1 MRIARFYPKARDID
15 CAVKRDNVIGARA
28 DNIRANGRH
37 DPHQQ
42 AEDMTAPT
50 IKRNAAKKPLISGRR
65 PDMTNPS
72 LRTSDENSLAVI
84 SMVFRSCSLTCQLT
98 RESGTPNLSVRFDE
112 VTRLLGSGRC
122 STLHRMTTSVSLR
135 GRELLRQDIRK
146 AHRRRMGRLT
156 QPTVPRQSA
165 SL

>member
-65 PDMTNPS
+65 PDMTMPEGRIVLAQNAAAPRLS
-72 LRTSDENSLAVI
+72 ARNKIPGTVARRTDDCADS
-84 SMVFRSCSLTCQLT
+84 
-98 RESGTPNLSVRFDE
+98 E
-112 VTRLLGSGRC
+112 VTIDIGGGKTITAVVTRDGADEAGATPGAQVLAIFK
-122 STLHRMTTSVSLR
+122 TSHVIL
-135 GRELLRQDIRK
+135 
-146 AHRRRMGRLT
+146 
-156 QPTVPRQSA
+156 A
-165 SL
+165 SD